1 MDAVVQETL
10 MCAFGGDARKMPYAQ
25 LMAQSAIH
33 QALRAGEAEN
43 GFALRHLED
52 ALRRLAQMP
61 GERVLVLVSPGFLL
75 VQQPHG
81 ERQIVEQANRANIVI
96 NTIDVRGL
104 NVSGGAEDIS
114 RQSTDMSAT
123 GDYKSRDRMD
133 ADRDRS
139 IVLADFAHGT
149 GGTFFHNSNDLTAG
163 IKMAALP
170 KICYV
175 LGFSPH
181 DLKEDGRYHS
191 LEVKLT
197 GKQKYS
203 VQARR
208 GYFAPTRLNPKE
220 QEDQDIAEE
229 LHSRAEFGNLL
240 SELRAQ
246 PSMNGQDKPQL
257 LVRSQVAVQNVR
269 FKTMNGKRVDVLR
282 MVTAIFDENGNLV
295 SGGEKIL
302 TLNLDNPAYEKLS
315 RAGLTVNL
323 SFGVKPGKYLVRQLL
338 RDSEAGEIATK
349 NRAVE
354 IAE

>member
-1 MDAVVQETL
+1 
-10 MCAFGGDARKMPYAQ
+10 
-25 LMAQSAIH
+25 
-33 QALRAGEAEN
+33 
-43 GFALRHLED
+43 
-52 ALRRLAQMP
+52 
-61 GERVLVLVSPGFLL
+61 
-75 VQQPHG
+75 
-81 ERQIVEQANRANIVI
+81 
-96 NTIDVRGL
+96 
-104 NVSGGAEDIS
+104 
-114 RQSTDMSAT
+114 
-123 GDYKSRDRMD
+123 
-133 ADRDRS
+133 DRDRS

-295 SGGEKIL
+295 TGGEKIL